1 MLFFLRWFWYG
12 GVQSEKIPCLVR
24 HYKNEWVANLRPAAF
39 LVSRAS
45 IQATIYLATPSALS
59 GVSEAILLRWAVQHP
74 FQNHQIQK

>member
-1 MLFFLRWFWYG
+1 
-12 GVQSEKIPCLVR
+12 VR

-59 GVSEAILLRWAVQHP
+59 GVSEAILLR
-74 FQNHQIQK
+74 